1 MATGLAAPAPSA
13 GNNIA
18 DQRITLSP
26 VGTIQDTTAKLVIDS
41 IGITPLPIETL
52 AGFGQG
58 IYVNIN
64 A

>member
-1 MATGLAAPAPSA
+1 MATGVAAPAPSA
-13 GNNIA
+13 GNKIA

-26 VGTIQDTTAKLVIDS
+26 VGTMQDTTAKLTIES
-41 IGITPLPIETL
+41 IGITPLPQTTL
-52 AGFGQG
+52 QGFGQG

>member
-1 MATGLAAPAPSA
+1 MATGVAAPAPSA
-13 GNNIA
+13 NIA

-26 VGTIQDTTAKLVIDS
+26 VGTIQDTTAKLTIES
-41 IGITPLPIETL
+41 IGITPLPINTL
-52 AGFGQG
+52 QGFGQG

>member
-1 MATGLAAPAPSA
+1 MATGVAAPAPSA
-13 GNNIA
+13 NIA

-26 VGTIQDTTAKLVIDS
+26 VGSIQDTTAKLVIDS
-41 IGITPLPIETL
+41 IGITPLPINTL
-52 AGFGQG
+52 QGFGQG

>member
-1 MATGLAAPAPSA
+1 MATGVAAPAPSA
-13 GNNIA
+13 NIA

-26 VGTIQDTTAKLVIDS
+26 VGTIQDTTAKLVIES
-41 IGITPLPIETL
+41 IGITPLPINTL
-52 AGFGQG
+52 QGFGQG

>member
-1 MATGLAAPAPSA
+1 MATGVAAPAPSP
-13 GNNIA
+13 GNNIS

-26 VGTIQDTTAKLVIDS
+26 VGTIQDTTAKLTIES
-41 IGITPLPIETL
+41 IGVTPLPILTL
-52 AGFGQG
+52 QGFGQG

>member
-1 MATGLAAPAPSA
+1 MATGIAAAAPSA
-13 GNNIA
+13 NIA

-26 VGTIQDTTAKLVIDS
+26 VGTIGDTTAKLTIEA
-41 IGITPLPIETL
+41 IGTTPLPILTL
-52 AGFGQG
+52 NGFGQG

>member
-1 MATGLAAPAPSA
+1 MATGVAAAAPSA
-13 GNNIA
+13 NIA

-26 VGTIQDTTAKLVIDS
+26 VGTMQDTTAKLVIES
-41 IGITPLPIETL
+41 IGITPLPINTL
-52 AGFGQG
+52 QGFGQG

>member
-1 MATGLAAPAPSA
+1 MATGVAAAAPSS
-13 GNNIA
+13 NIA

-26 VGTIQDTTAKLVIDS
+26 VGTMQDTETKLTIDS

-52 AGFGQG
+52 NGFGQG